1 MPFFFFSFLFIY
13 LLLSVPGLHCCV
25 GFSLVTE
32 SRGYSAVVVHRAS
45 HCIDFSCSGAQ
56 TLACVD
62 FSSCGSQ
69 ALEDR
74 LSSCGPWAESFFS
87 MWDIPESGVEP
98 VSPALADSSPLSHQ
112 GSPTQVL
119 PYMETLYAFQRSE
132 HIEVEGREVPFKL
145 FVQLSLLAKISWYK
159 PDTIL

>member
-1 MPFFFFSFLFIY
+1 MLGP
-13 LLLSVPGLHCCV
+13 CCCT
-25 GFSLVTE
+25 GTL
-32 SRGYSAVVVHRAS
+32 VVVHRAS

-112 GSPTQVL
+112 GSQSHTGAS
-119 PYMETLYAFQRSE
+119 LYGNFICISE
-132 HIEVEGREVPFKL
+132 K
-145 FVQLSLLAKISWYK
+145 
-159 PDTIL
+159 